1 MLRLRSLFFTAAA
14 LLLASGTVAVSP
26 MTLAAPRAPKAKAR
40 REAETVSKGF
50 LTKTIKQGA
59 EEYKYV
65 VYVPAD
71 YDGSKAYPT
80 IVFLN
85 GAGECGRDGWKHVA
99 TGLGPAIMKDAT
111 KWPFLVVFP
120 QKPTA
125 RSNWEDH
132 DALVMAMLDQT
143 KADYKVDTTRLY
155 LTGLSQGGHG
165 TWMIGAKHPEMFAAL
180 APVCGWS
187 DVATATTLK
196 PLPIWC
202 FHGEADPTVKVEKSH
217 EMVDAVKAAG
227 GDVKLTT
234 YPGVGH
240 NSWDNAYGKEDLGAW
255 FLQHTKK

>member
-1 MLRLRSLFFTAAA
+1 MFRLCSSPLMLTALTLFSAAVVLPSA
-14 LLLASGTVAVSP
+14 DAK
-26 MTLAAPRAPKAKAR
+26 PRAPKAAFR
-40 REAETVSKGF
+40 GEAAALSTGF
-50 LTKTIKQGA
+50 LTKTIKQGG

-71 YDGSKAYPT
+71 YDGSKPYPT

-85 GAGECGRDGWKHVA
+85 GAGECGRDGLKHVA
-99 TGLGPAIMKDAT
+99 TGLGPAIMKDAS
-111 KWPFLVVFP
+111 KWPFLVLFP
-120 QKPTA
+120 QKPTV

-132 DALVMAMLDQT
+132 DALVMAMLDKT
-143 KADYKVDTTRLY
+143 KAEYKVDTSRLY

-165 TWMIGAKHPEMFAAL
+165 TWTIGAKHPDMFAAL

-187 DVATATTLK
+187 DTSTASTLK